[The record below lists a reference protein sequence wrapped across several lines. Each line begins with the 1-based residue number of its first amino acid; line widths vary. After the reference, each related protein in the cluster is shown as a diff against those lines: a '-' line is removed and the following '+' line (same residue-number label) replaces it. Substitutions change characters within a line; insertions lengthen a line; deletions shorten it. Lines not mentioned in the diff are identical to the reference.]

1 MTGDGHRDGT
11 RVVAVEGLARV
22 EGEGSLRV
30 EVRDG
35 RVEEVE
41 LRIYEPP
48 RFFEAFLRGRRA
60 TEAPDLT
67 ARICGICP
75 VAYQMSACAAVE
87 DALGLA
93 PSPGI
98 GDLRRL
104 LYCGE
109 WLQSHALHVHL
120 LHAPD
125 FLGCQDAVEL
135 ARMEPAAFE
144 RGLSLKKLG
153 NRVME
158 TVGGRAVHPVNVKVG
173 GFYRAPS
180 RREVAALAG
189 PLTAAL
195 DEALATV
202 AWVAGFDFP
211 DVEADYRFVALRQP
225 GRYPMESGRVAS
237 SDGLDT
243 TPAGFAELV
252 VEEHVARS
260 TALHARL
267 DDGRP
272 YLTGPLARYALNV
285 AELPAPAAEAARQA
299 GLGPVCTNPFRS
311 IVVRALEMVVAC
323 HEALALVERYEP
335 PDPPSAVVPEG
346 GGTGAGATEAP
357 RGLLFHT
364 YDIDPEGCIA
374 QARIVPPTSQ
384 NQIMIESDV
393 RRAVEAS
400 LDLGDEELTWRS
412 EQAVRNHDP
421 CISCATHFLDVRVHR
436 T

>member
-1 MTGDGHRDGT
+1 MSTAGGGGRDGI
-11 RVVAVEGLARV
+11 RVVSVEGLARV

-93 PSPGI
+93 VGPPI
-98 GDLRRL
+98 ADLRRL

-109 WLQSHALHVHL
+109 WLQSHALHVHM

-135 ARMEPAAFE
+135 AAVERVAFE

-153 NRVME
+153 NRIME

-173 GFYRAPS
+173 GFYRVPG
-180 RREVAALAG
+180 RQEVAALAG
-189 PLTAAL
+189 PLADAL
-195 DEALATV
+195 DAAVATV
-202 AWVAGFDFP
+202 DWVAGFDFP

-243 TPAGFAELV
+243 TPAGFA
-252 VEEHVARS
+252 
-260 TALHARL
+260 
-267 DDGRP
+267 D
-272 YLTGPLARYALNV
+272 
-285 AELPAPAAEAARQA
+285 
-299 GLGPVCTNPFRS
+299 
-311 IVVRALEMVVAC
+311 
-323 HEALALVERYEP
+323 
-335 PDPPSAVVPEG
+335 
-346 GGTGAGATEAP
+346 
-357 RGLLFHT
+357 
-364 YDIDPEGCIA
+364 
-374 QARIVPPTSQ
+374 
-384 NQIMIESDV
+384 
-393 RRAVEAS
+393 
-400 LDLGDEELTWRS
+400 
-412 EQAVRNHDP
+412 
-421 CISCATHFLDVRVHR
+421 
-436 T
+436 

>member
-1 MTGDGHRDGT
+1 
-11 RVVAVEGLARV
+11 
-22 EGEGSLRV
+22 
-30 EVRDG
+30 
-35 RVEEVE
+35 
-41 LRIYEPP
+41 
-48 RFFEAFLRGRRA
+48 
-60 TEAPDLT
+60 
-67 ARICGICP
+67 

-93 PSPGI
+93 VGSGI
-98 GDLRRL
+98 ADLRRL

-109 WLQSHALHVHL
+109 WLQSHALHVHM

-135 ARMEPAAFE
+135 AGIERVAFE

-153 NRVME
+153 NRIME

-173 GFYRAPS
+173 GFYRVPG
-180 RREVAALAG
+180 RQEVAALAG
-189 PLTAAL
+189 PLTDAL
-195 DEALATV
+195 DAAVATV
-202 AWVAGFDFP
+202 DWVAGFDFP

-243 TPAGFAELV
+243 TAGGFADLV
-252 VEEHVARS
+252 VEEQVARS

-267 DDGRP
+267 QDGLP
-272 YLTGPLARYALNV
+272 YLTGPLARYALNGS
-285 AELPAPAAEAARQA
+285 ELPAPAAAAARRA

-311 IVVRALEMVVAC
+311 IVVRAVEMVVAC

-335 PDPPSAVVPEG
+335 PDPPSAVVPEA

-364 YDIDPEGCIA
+364 YEIA
-374 QARIVPPTSQ
+374 PDGSITRARIVPPTSQ
-384 NQIMIESDV
+384 NQIVIESDV

-400 LDLGDEELTWRS
+400 LDLGDDELTWRS

-421 CISCATHFLDVRVHR
+421 CISCATHFLDVTVHR
-436 T
+436 S